1 MPESGATAAP
11 QLLSVSAA
19 ARMLGVSPSSL
30 RAWAAAGEVPH
41 VRTQGGHRRF
51 DLDELVGWLASRGG
65 APPAST
71 ERPPELVPTRLEAAP
86 ELAAILQEASSRVGE
101 AFAAEVQRGRASA
114 GRSVALRAA
123 RACVA
128 LEALA
133 QGLAAGDLGQCYR
146 DAEWE
151 GFRQGAAGLPG
162 DAVITD
168 ALALRRAADRAL
180 EDVLAQRPE
189 SRRSVERALDRM
201 AVRVAAGYADG
212 VRCRLRSAA
221 VE

>member
-1 MPESGATAAP
+1 MSEAVAETGTP

-19 ARMLGVSPSSL
+19 SRMLGVSPSSL

-51 DLDELVGWLASRGG
+51 DMDELVEWLAERGG
-65 APPAST
+65 APPAAAA
-71 ERPPELVPTRLEAAP
+71 RPPELVPTRVEASL
-86 ELAAILQEASSRVGE
+86 ELAEVLRGASAAVAD
-101 AFAAEVQRGRASA
+101 AFASEIVRGRAVA
-114 GRSVALRAA
+114 ARSVALRTA
-123 RACVA
+123 RARAA
-128 LEALA
+128 LDSLA
-133 QGLAAGDLGQCYR
+133 EGLAVGDLGECYR

-151 GFRQGAAGLPG
+151 GFRQGAAGMPG

-180 EDVLAQRPE
+180 DGVLGQRPGL
-189 SRRSVERALDRM
+189 RRSVERTLDRM
-201 AVRVAAGYADG
+201 TVRVAAGYADG

-221 VE
+221 E

>member
-1 MPESGATAAP
+1 MAEAPATAAP

-65 APPAST
+65 APPATT
-71 ERPPELVPTRLEAAP
+71 ERPPELVPTRLEASP
-86 ELAAILQEASSRVGE
+86 ELAQILREASARVGD
-101 AFAAEVQRGRASA
+101 AFAAEVQRGRAAA
-114 GRSVALRAA
+114 GRSVTIRAA
-123 RACVA
+123 RARAA
-128 LEALA
+128 LESLA
-133 QGLAAGDLGQCYR
+133 EGLAAGDLGGCYR

-168 ALALRRAADRAL
+168 AMALRRAADRSL
-180 EDVLAQRPE
+180 EAVLTPRPE
-189 SRRSVERALDRM
+189 LRRSVERALDRM

-221 VE
+221 E